1 MNTNQVSASSF
12 QARAVSLLMGVDRIF
27 LCRGLFVGLALILAL
42 TGMVFAQQPVR
53 PATSPKQ
60 NNLQPAG
67 ASESLNVANDQTIVG
82 ETKPLGKGQV
92 RSWVSVD
99 KNGKPTAIGLTF
111 SEAALSTLPTE
122 PPPGREGT
130 EVSLALPKQASL
142 TAFKHI
148 GLDWNPHG
156 HPPAKIYD
164 LAHFDFHFYMI
175 TEEERSRITA
185 KGDDLLISRKQPAA
199 EFVPEGYV
207 YVPDSE
213 IPRMGAHWV
222 NPLSKELQGHSF
234 TTTFLYG
241 SYDGRLVFAEPMIA
255 KSFLETKTNVTE
267 LIKLPAKYARADI
280 YYPTKYSVRYDP
292 IKKEYTVALE
302 GMTLR

>member
-1 MNTNQVSASSF
+1 MSMNQVSVSSF
-12 QARAVSLLMGVDRIF
+12 QGRALAFLMEGDRIF
-27 LCRGLFVGLALILAL
+27 LRRELFVALALVLVL
-42 TGMVFAQQPVR
+42 TGMVLAQQPVNQ
-53 PATSPKQ
+53 PTPTSQHK
-60 NNLQPAG
+60 LQHTVAG
-67 ASESLNVANDQTIVG
+67 PNVSAEKTIVG
-82 ETKPLGKGQV
+82 ETRSLGKGQV
-92 RSWVSVD
+92 RSWVSLD
-99 KNGKPTAIGLTF
+99 KNGNPTAVGLTF
-111 SEAALSTLPTE
+111 SEVALSTVPAQPPT
-122 PPPGREGT
+122 GQEGM
-130 EVSLALPKQASL
+130 EVSLALPKEAAR

-148 GLDWNPHG
+148 GVDWNPQG

-175 TEEERSRITA
+175 TEAERAGITA
-185 KGDDLLISRKQPAA
+185 KGDDLLKSRKQPAA

-222 NPLSKELQGHSF
+222 NPLSKELQGHRF

-255 KSFLETKTNVTE
+255 RAFLETKTNVTE
-267 LIKLPAKYARADI
+267 KIKLPAKYASSNT
-280 YYPTKYSVRYDP
+280 YYPTQYSVRYDP
-292 IKKEYTVALE
+292 IKKEYTIALE